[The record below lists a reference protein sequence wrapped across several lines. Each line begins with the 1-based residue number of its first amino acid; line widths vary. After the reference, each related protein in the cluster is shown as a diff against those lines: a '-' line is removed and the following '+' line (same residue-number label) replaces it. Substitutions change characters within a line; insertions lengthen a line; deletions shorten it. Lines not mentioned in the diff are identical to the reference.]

1 MKKSFSVM
9 VAIVLIASMS
19 VFAFA
24 ACVTDDECRHSAMQC
39 IDAVDATCIENGN
52 VEFWYC
58 PDCGKY
64 YSDEM
69 GEHAISID
77 DTVIAATGEHDWGAW
92 VTDSESSCTTG
103 GTRHRVC
110 NVCGERQD
118 ETLPV
123 GEHDLNFVKAV
134 EATCT
139 KEGNVAY
146 WHCSECGKNFA
157 DELGEQ
163 NIDDIVIPAKE
174 HSYADEWSC
183 SSLGHFHVATCEHKD
198 LYSDF
203 AVHIYDKN
211 NVCKV
216 CGYHA
221 IDTEGLA
228 YEYDLMTDSY
238 IVVGKGTATETDI
251 VIPRAYEGKPVTSI
265 GEDAFRNRSSLTS
278 VVIPDN
284 VTSIGDYAFYG
295 CRGLTSITIPDSV
308 ISIGYQAFYTCSG
321 LTSIEVEE
329 GNPVYHS
336 DGNCLIET
344 GSKTLIV
351 GCKTSVI
358 PDDSSVTSIGSSAF
372 EDCSGLTS
380 VTIPDSVTSIGYH
393 AFYNCSGLT
402 SVTIPDSV
410 TSIGYAA
417 FDGCS
422 GLTSVTIG
430 NSVISI
436 GDRAF
441 SWCSGLTSI
450 TIPDSVISIG
460 ESAFS
465 GCSGLTSVTIPDSVT
480 SIGRS
485 AFNCNDLTDVY
496 YQGDLSGWLG
506 LEFYDYDVNPMYY
519 ADNLYINGELLQG
532 DVVIPDGTEKI
543 GDYAFYNCS
552 GLTSIIIPDSVTS
565 IGRSAFN
572 GCSGLTSVTIPD
584 SVTSIGNSAFS
595 RCSGLTSIVIPD
607 SVTSIGGGAFYDCD
621 GVIEIE
627 NGISYVDD
635 WIVDCDT
642 SLVTDIMLRETVRG
656 IANSAFSDCTISN
669 YNEYGNALY
678 LGNADNP
685 YIILMDVKS
694 TDITSCTVN
703 KLTKLV
709 NKSAFRSCDN
719 LSRIIV
725 EEGNTFYRS
734 SGNCLI
740 ETKSKTL
747 IAGSS
752 TSVIPDDGSVTSIGD
767 YAFYE
772 CDGLKSITIPDSVTS
787 IGDYAFYRCYGLT
800 SVTIG
805 NGVTSIGDYAFYG
818 CGYLRSVTIPD
829 GVTNIGVRAFYNC
842 NDLTSITISDSVTS
856 IGAEAFH
863 DCIDLTDVYYQGD
876 LSGWLEIEFGGYSA
890 NPMRYADNLYIADMP
905 EDGVVVI
912 EDGITEI
919 RDYELKGLKE
929 LKGITI
935 PDSVTSIGY
944 CAFYRCSGL
953 TSIVLPDSV
962 ISIGESA
969 FYRCSGL
976 TSIVLP
982 DSVISI
988 GERAFSGCSGL
999 TSVVMPDSVTSIGY
1013 GAFSGCSGLTSI
1025 TIPDSVT
1032 SIGIDA
1038 FSGCSGLT
1046 SIEVEEGNPFYH
1058 SSGNCLIETTSKTLI
1073 SGCKA
1078 SVIPDD
1084 GSVTSISEGAF
1095 SGCSGLTSIVLPDSV
1110 ISIGESAFSGCSSLT
1125 SIVLPGSVISIGESA
1140 FFGCSSLTS
1149 ITIPDGVTSIG
1160 DGTFSGCSSLTS
1172 IVIPDSVTSIGEYAF
1187 NNCSALTDVYYQGD
1201 LKGWLEIDFVNFYAR
1216 DLQYYADNLYI
1227 NGELLQGELVIPDS
1241 VTSIGDYAFY
1251 ECSGLTSIVIPDSV
1265 TSIGHKAFSGCSG
1278 LTSVVIPDSVTSI
1291 DGLAFQYCSG
1301 LTTINFQGTMAQ
1313 WQAIDKWNSWDDDTG
1328 EFTVICTDGTISKAN
1343 A

>member
-265 GEDAFRNRSSLTS
+265 GEDAFRNCSSLTS
-278 VVIPDN
+278 IVIPDS
-284 VTSIGDYAFYG
+284 VTSIGDYAFYQCYG
-295 CRGLTSITIPDSV
+295 LTSIVIPDSVTSIGDYVFYHCSGLTSITIPDSV
-308 ISIGYQAFYTCSG
+308 ISIGYQAFYNCSG

-344 GSKTLIV
+344 RSKTLIV

-358 PDDSSVTSIGSSAF
+358 PDDSSVTSIGWSAFEGCSGLTSVTIPDSVTSIGSNAF

-380 VTIPDSVTSIGYH
+380 VTIPDSVTSIGAW
-393 AFYNCSGLT
+393 AFE
-402 SVTIPDSV
+402 
-410 TSIGYAA
+410 
-417 FDGCS
+417 GCS

-430 NSVISI
+430 NSVTSI
-436 GDRAF
+436 GERAF
-441 SWCSGLTSI
+441 DGCSGLTSI

-460 ESAFS
+460 DYAFYY
-465 GCSGLTSVTIPDSVT
+465 CSGLTSVTIPDSVT

-532 DVVIPDGTEKI
+532 EIVIPDGTKKI
-543 GDYAFYNCS
+543 GAYAFYNCS
-552 GLTSIIIPDSVTS
+552 GLTSITIPDSVTS
-565 IGRSAFN
+565 IGRSAFSGCSGLTSIVLPDSVIN
-572 GCSGLTSVTIPD
+572 IGGSAFYGCSGLTSVTIPD
-584 SVTSIGNSAFS
+584 SVISIGDGAFYN
-595 RCSGLTSIVIPD
+595 CSGLTSITIPD
-607 SVTSIGGGAFYDCD
+607 SVTSIGYRAFYDCD

-627 NGISYVDD
+627 NGISYVDG

-642 SLVTDIMLRETVRG
+642 SLTDIILRETVRG
-656 IANSAFSDCTISN
+656 IAGSAFSDGTISN

-747 IAGSS
+747 IAGSN

-767 YAFYE
+767 YAFYDR
-772 CDGLKSITIPDSVTS
+772 DGLKSITIPDSVTS
-787 IGDYAFYRCYGLT
+787 IGEDAFYSCDGLK

-805 NGVTSIGDYAFYG
+805 SGVISIAGGAFFSNG
-818 CGYLRSVTIPD
+818 
-829 GVTNIGVRAFYNC
+829 
-842 NDLTSITISDSVTS
+842 
-856 IGAEAFH
+856 
-863 DCIDLTDVYYQGD
+863 LTDVYYQGD
-876 LSGWLEIEFGGYSA
+876 VNSWLKIDMGGYTS
-890 NPMRYADNLYIADMP
+890 NPMYNADSLYIADMP

-912 EDGITEI
+912 EDGINEI
-919 RDYELKGLKE
+919 RNYALKGLKE
-929 LKGITI
+929 LI
-935 PDSVTSIGY
+935 
-944 CAFYRCSGL
+944 
-953 TSIVLPDSV
+953 
-962 ISIGESA
+962 
-969 FYRCSGL
+969 
-976 TSIVLP
+976 
-982 DSVISI
+982 
-988 GERAFSGCSGL
+988 
-999 TSVVMPDSVTSIGY
+999 
-1013 GAFSGCSGLTSI
+1013 SI

-1032 SIGIDA
+1032 SIGA
-1038 FSGCSGLT
+1038 
-1046 SIEVEEGNPFYH
+1046 
-1058 SSGNCLIETTSKTLI
+1058 
-1073 SGCKA
+1073 
-1078 SVIPDD
+1078 
-1084 GSVTSISEGAF
+1084 GAF
-1095 SGCSGLTSIVLPDSV
+1095 
-1110 ISIGESAFSGCSSLT
+1110 A
-1125 SIVLPGSVISIGESA
+1125 
-1140 FFGCSSLTS
+1140 
-1149 ITIPDGVTSIG
+1149 
-1160 DGTFSGCSSLTS
+1160 
-1172 IVIPDSVTSIGEYAF
+1172 
-1187 NNCSALTDVYYQGD
+1187 
-1201 LKGWLEIDFVNFYAR
+1201 
-1216 DLQYYADNLYI
+1216 
-1227 NGELLQGELVIPDS
+1227 
-1241 VTSIGDYAFY
+1241 
-1251 ECSGLTSIVIPDSV
+1251 
-1265 TSIGHKAFSGCSG
+1265 
-1278 LTSVVIPDSVTSI
+1278 
-1291 DGLAFQYCSG
+1291 
-1301 LTTINFQGTMAQ
+1301 
-1313 WQAIDKWNSWDDDTG
+1313 
-1328 EFTVICTDGTISKAN
+1328 
-1343 A
+1343 